1 METHL
6 YGGGFLVV
14 AEEREGARA
23 EFVTLSLFLACS
35 CNQVSPGPISLR
47 KHRTQGLVHACTHCH
62 SSAVTISQLSPLQ

>member
-6 YGGGFLVV
+6 YGGGFLVDD
-14 AEEREGARA
+14 EREGARA

-47 KHRTQGLVHACTHCH
+47 NPGHRD
-62 SSAVTISQLSPLQ
+62 

>member
-47 KHRTQGLVHACTHCH
+47 NPGHRD
-62 SSAVTISQLSPLQ
+62 